1 MFKYTIELKTPNSTE
16 WSPLKSWARP
26 FTDGTTLDDTLDEG
40 CINLSCTTRSE
51 AIPPFSKIRITIS
64 EDDSN
69 GDYHQVGQIIR
80 VIGNTKRTRRTY
92 SSSSPTLWDWNIQT
106 LEETKLLERY
116 ICDSMTSTNY
126 LTKNYSG
133 GYNAVQGSVIMS
145 SDPGDKPVAKQNV
158 IFTPYQQGTPI
169 EFPSVGGVATLPA
182 GGGNSEVVW
191 TFYWGNGNLEIV
203 SPNNIKVY
211 SGNWDNRHTFTLSE
225 EGTYNIK
232 YVGQYVY
239 EYVVTGGIPVV
250 TRYDV
255 TIQFNIGVFKYITPR
270 EDPTI
275 TSVCERLLSAGITR
289 RRNVEKQKFILDTTF
304 ADKYR
309 DVPAP
314 EFSFTRQT
322 LFEALLTVG
331 GYIHAI
337 PRLNTVI
344 DEQGVEQQVV
354 TFDELGGNDEID
366 MTKFP
371 KQVYCDK
378 VQNINDFCS
387 TLDSPAQNLLNTQ
400 DRVSGAITELGS
412 DYITVRAEN
421 AEVIIDSNTAIIRTS
436 LPINQIVKLECGF
449 IDGRS
454 EPVGDITAYV
464 YESAEYDVLSSYGGT
479 AYPYSKGYA
488 LRYAQGDNKITN
500 LQTKLINSTSTE
512 TAFEEP
518 AIINII
524 QAVTKQKIGDA
535 DIHKL
540 AFRVTYVPIVTSRVL
555 QRKPYGNPGGS
566 NGNAGWD
573 NSLVYNQGGNVVESS
588 FYGEKMKGAIAR
600 LGNEVEQRTYDFYH
614 YAQLPK
620 CGQKL
625 DGMYIARVDAEY
637 DITRIR
643 ATLTLTKDFNMLS
656 QYVGLNSN
664 VRMYDISEKQSVERF
679 INYSENC
686 YVGDEVV
693 EEDSHWPIMK
703 GLYSMLI
710 LTFLKSP
717 YRIQTALIEGE
728 DKDGNRINNS
738 VILPVVS
745 FGFGNS
751 LVFAVSMYDNYGAG
765 FQNSDQFEVN
775 LGNDKK
781 EYKGVQRLVPYTDGL
796 GEIETLMFSM
806 IHGGWNPTAAAQE
819 AGGYARL
826 YPQYIEGSV
835 PGFNL
840 ANDPPASA
848 DAYLNTGKV
857 WGLIVKKDSREALN
871 VVYQAHFIANRDTI
885 VLGSALTTSNSA
897 VSESLSGKTSLYFL
911 KNKLNMLDKVIDL
924 SEDSATHVGDYNMI
938 GPFGVV
944 FDGSFK
950 VHIGSII
957 NKTNETFKSW
967 AIVEVD
973 DSNPKQGRLFIGE
986 NVELVPGQKAPDVY
1000 FTIRSNAD

>member
-1 MFKYTIELKTPNSTE
+1 MFKYTIELRTPNSTE

-80 VIGNTKRTRRTY
+80 VVGNTKRTRRTY

-126 LTKNYSG
+126 LSKDYAGGFNIIKGVLTSSSPNYDKLKNKVETLIYG
-133 GYNAVQGSVIMS
+133 
-145 SDPGDKPVAKQNV
+145 
-158 IFTPYQQGTPI
+158 PYQKGDSAVFPTYKELFELPPNTDAPPLVQIHYEWMSDQLQRLSMITPSGESI
-169 EFPSVGGVATLPA
+169 DLGSTSEKINVLFDEIGV
-182 GGGNSEVVW
+182 
-191 TFYWGNGNLEIV
+191 YQ
-203 SPNNIKVY
+203 
-211 SGNWDNRHTFTLSE
+211 
-225 EGTYNIK
+225 IK
-232 YVGQYVY
+232 YTGKYQRWDLHNGVLSPTSTYTYTDQYS
-239 EYVVTGGIPVV
+239 
-250 TRYDV
+250 
-255 TIQFNIGVFKYITPR
+255 IGVFKQVTPR

-344 DEQGVEQQVV
+344 DEQGEEQQVV

-464 YESAEYDVLSSYGGT
+464 YESAEYDVLSSFWDS

-488 LRYAQGDNKITN
+488 LRYAQGDNKITG
-500 LQTKLINSTSTE
+500 LQTKLQYPTNVQKDL
-512 TAFEEP
+512 ANP

-555 QRKPYGNPGGS
+555 QRKPYGNPSGS

-625 DGMYIARVDAEY
+625 NGMYIARVDAEY

-686 YVGDEVV
+686 YVGNYVRGANGGPMLRNIFDCIKGTLENSA
-693 EEDSHWPIMK
+693 DS
-703 GLYSMLI
+703 
-710 LTFLKSP
+710 KSKAQVAII
-717 YRIQTALIEGE
+717 RGW
-728 DKDGNRINNS
+728 DKDGNYINNP
-738 VILPVVS
+738 VILPVMA

-751 LVFAVSMYDNYGAG
+751 LVFTVSMHDNYGAG
-765 FQNSDQFEVN
+765 FQNSDRFEVN
-775 LGNDKK
+775 LGDDKK
-781 EYKGVQRLVPYTDGL
+781 EYKGVQRLVPYADGL
-796 GEIETLMFSM
+796 GEIETMEIDIKSDGW
-806 IHGGWNPTAAAQE
+806 IPVASEQNPGGNAN
-819 AGGYARL
+819 L
-826 YPQYIEGSV
+826 YPQYTGDPSIGS
-835 PGFNL
+835 GF
-840 ANDPPASA
+840 DS
-848 DAYLNTGKV
+848 
-857 WGLIVKKDSREALN
+857 LISTSELPLIIKKDSREALN
-871 VVYQAHFIANRDTI
+871 LVYQLHFIANSPTV
-885 VLGSALTTSNSA
+885 VLGPSLTYSNSYVVNKQVNTA
-897 VSESLSGKTSLYFL
+897 LYFFDEE
-911 KNKLNMLDKVIDL
+911 LNMLDRFLDL
-924 SEDSATHVGDYNMI
+924 SKAHKYEG
-938 GPFGVV
+938 
-944 FDGSFK
+944 
-950 VHIGSII
+950 
-957 NKTNETFKSW
+957 
-967 AIVEVD
+967 D
-973 DSNPKQGRLFIGE
+973 DSGYQIVTLSGLPGE
-986 NVELVPGQKAPDVY
+986 IDHAKLNVHNNTAN
-1000 FTIRSNAD
+1000 T